1 VAASLTGRRLRS
13 VAVGD
18 VHTEPYRD
26 RWANRVEGDDEV
38 ANIFDSRDHA
48 MAAGAAMAEVSG
60 ARHVVHDE
68 PVTDGTAGD
77 AGS

>member
-1 VAASLTGRRLRS
+1 VAASLTWRRLRS

-18 VHTEPYRD
+18 VHTEPYGG

-48 MAAGAAMAEVSG
+48 IVAGSAMAEVSG
-60 ARHVVHDE
+60 ARHVVHDV
-68 PVTDGTAGD
+68 PVTDGPAGD
-77 AGS
+77 VGS